1 MSLEGRTE
9 AVAVDIAGDT
19 AVVRFMPAGDGTISN
34 RGAALLGDALA
45 RLLADRAV
53 RAVVITGAAD
63 GIFIRHANLGQIVR
77 AARALEQGADRN
89 AFLDSPF
96 SRLGKLLDA
105 AEKPV
110 IAAINGTCMGG
121 GLEIALACTMRI
133 AQRGVT
139 AIGLPETRLGI
150 PPGAGGPQRLA
161 RLIGAHR
168 TRLFVLEGRV
178 IDADEALNLG
188 IVDALADDTVAEAL
202 RRAGPLNRASA
213 PVVAEI
219 MRQTRPDD
227 SDALESN
234 LLGFADCLQLEGAGD
249 TIERIEQSRRAIE
262 FL

>member
-1 MSLEGRTE
+1 MPLEGRTE
-9 AVAVDIAGDT
+9 AVAVDLADEA

-34 RGAALLGDALA
+34 RGAALLGDALT
-45 RLLADRAV
+45 RLLEDSAV
-53 RAVVITGAAD
+53 RAIVITGAVD

-110 IAAINGTCMGG
+110 IAAINGACMGG

-161 RLIGAHR
+161 RLIGTHR
-168 TRLFVLEGRV
+168 ARLFVLEGRV
-178 IDADEALNLG
+178 IDAVAAHDLG
-188 IVDALADDTVAEAL
+188 ILDALAADPVAEAL
-202 RRAGPLNRASA
+202 RHATRLNRAPA

-219 MRQTRPDD
+219 MRQMRPQDD
-227 SDALESN
+227 SALDAN
-234 LLGFADCLQLEGAGD
+234 LLGFADCLLSDGTAD
-249 TIERIEQSRRAIE
+249 TIERIDQTRRAIE
-262 FL
+262 LL

>member
-9 AVAVDIAGDT
+9 AVAIDVAGEA
-19 AVVRFMPAGDGTISN
+19 AVVRFMPADNGTISN

-45 RLLADRAV
+45 RLLGDDAV
-53 RAVVITGAAD
+53 RAVVITGAAE

-133 AQRGVT
+133 ARHGIT

-168 TRLFVLEGRV
+168 ARLFVLEGRV
-178 IDADEALNLG
+178 VDAAGALDLG
-188 IVDALADDTVAEAL
+188 IVDELADDPVAEAL
-202 RRAGPLNRASA
+202 RAAVQLNRAPA
-213 PVVAEI
+213 PIVAEI
-219 MRQTRPDD
+219 MRQMRPLDD
-227 SDALESN
+227 DALEAN
-234 LLGFADCLQLEGAGD
+234 LLGFADCLLSEGTAD
-249 TIERIEQSRRAIE
+249 TLERIDAAQRAIE
-262 FL
+262 SL

>member
-9 AVAVDIAGDT
+9 AVAVDIAGDA
-19 AVVRFMPAGDGTISN
+19 AVLRFMPAGDGTISN

-45 RLLADRAV
+45 RLLDDETI

-96 SRLGKLLDA
+96 ARLGKMLDA
-105 AEKPV
+105 SEKPV

-121 GLEIALACTMRI
+121 GLEIALSCTMRI
-133 AQRGVT
+133 AQRDVT

-168 TRLFVLEGRV
+168 ARLFVLEGRV
-178 IDADEALNLG
+178 VDAAEAVDLG
-188 IVDALADDTVAEAL
+188 IADILADDPVAEAL
-202 RRAGPLNRASA
+202 NQASLLNCASA
-213 PVVAEI
+213 PVVAEV
-219 MRQTRPDD
+219 MRQTRSADGE
-227 SDALESN
+227 ALEAN
-234 LLGFADCLQLEGAGD
+234 LLGFADCLLLDGVSDAVDQID
-249 TIERIEQSRRAIE
+249 QSHRAIE
-262 FL
+262 AL